1 MGVKAVP
8 IYEYRCDSCA
18 HELEKIQKMNDDM
31 LVDCP
36 ECDEPALKKLISAAA
51 FRLKG
56 SGWYETD
63 FKKDNKRNLAESSSK
78 ESNGSA
84 TTTDK
89 SSNGVSKKAD
99 TSSSQSDV
107 KKSESKPAAK
117 PAANGAKNA

>member
-1 MGVKAVP
+1 M
-8 IYEYRCDSCA
+8 S
-18 HELEKIQKMNDDM
+18 DDM

-63 FKKDNKRNLAESSSK
+63 FKKDNKRNLAESSNK
-78 ESNGSA
+78 ESTSSA
-84 TTTDK
+84 TANNK
-89 SSNGVSKKAD
+89 SSDSAGKKAD

-107 KKSESKPAAK
+107 KKSEPKPAAK
-117 PAANGAKNA
+117 SAANGAKNA

>member
-1 MGVKAVP
+1 MDASTAFIIADPQLSAGLVNMGVKAVP

-63 FKKDNKRNLAESSSK
+63 FKKDNKRNLAESTNK
-78 ESNGSA
+78 ESWLLPVYGIQTIQA
-84 TTTDK
+84 LFFA
-89 SSNGVSKKAD
+89 KKICKI
-99 TSSSQSDV
+99 V
-107 KKSESKPAAK
+107 K
-117 PAANGAKNA
+117 